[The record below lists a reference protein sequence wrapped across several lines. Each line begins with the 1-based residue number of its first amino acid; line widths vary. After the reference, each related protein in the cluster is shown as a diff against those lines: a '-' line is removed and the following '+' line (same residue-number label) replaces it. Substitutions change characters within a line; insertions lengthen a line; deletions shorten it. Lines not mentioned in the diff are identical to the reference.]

1 MISTRRTV
9 PALFLTRLLLL
20 LAVVLALAGNASAQM
35 QGAGFRPE
43 LLRDVGIDQ
52 KMGGQVPLDLD
63 FHDEQGNTVSLGQF
77 IAGKPVVLAL
87 VYYQCPML
95 CTVLLNGVLDSLKQ
109 VSLDAGKQ
117 YQIVAVSIDPRD
129 RPIEAKAKKLMYA
142 GLYGRRDATSGWHFL
157 TGDDPQ
163 IHALANSVGFRYAY
177 DSLSG
182 QYAHA
187 AAIMILTGD
196 GKVSRYLYGTSFT
209 PRDLRLGLVDASS
222 GHIGSAIDQVLLFC
236 YHYDAITGRYAVVIS
251 RVIQIAGL
259 FTILAI
265 GALIFA
271 LVRQTPRVHPHEQ
284 I

>member
-1 MISTRRTV
+1 MISTRQTA

-20 LAVVLALAGNASAQM
+20 LAVVLTLAGNASAQM

-52 KMGGQVPLDLD
+52 KMGSQVPLDLD
-63 FHDEQGNTVSLGQF
+63 FRDEQGNTVSLGQF
-77 IAGKPVVLAL
+77 VAGKPVVLAL

-259 FTILAI
+259 VTILAI

-271 LVRQTPRVHPHEQ
+271 LLRQTSRVHPHEQ

>member
-1 MISTRRTV
+1 MIPRRPTQ
-9 PALFLTRLLLL
+9 PALLPARPLFLL
-20 LAVVLALAGNASAQM
+20 VVILALAGSASAQM

-52 KMGGQVPLDLD
+52 KLGGQVPLDLG
-63 FHDEQGNTVSLGQF
+63 FRDEQGSTVSLGQF
-77 IAGKPVVLAL
+77 VAGKPVVLAL

-95 CTVLLNGVLDSLKQ
+95 CTVVLNGVLDSLKQ
-109 VSLDAGKQ
+109 VPLDAGKQ
-117 YQIVAVSIDPRD
+117 YQVVAVSIDPRD
-129 RPIEAKAKKLMYA
+129 RPIEAQAKKLMYA
-142 GLYGRRDATSGWHFL
+142 GLYGRRDAAGGWHFL

-163 IHALANSVGFRYAY
+163 IHTLADAVGFRYAY
-177 DSLSG
+177 DSVSG

-236 YHYDAITGRYAVVIS
+236 YHYDASTGRYAVVIS

-259 FTILAI
+259 VTILAI

-271 LVRQTPRVHPHEQ
+271 LARQTPRVHPREQ
-284 I
+284 T